1 MSTLQRRSARNFA
14 QNPRQGP
21 VLVLDPDRQI
31 RALVCEWIEKAG
43 YAPVQASGLNAAS
56 DTAAQCDI
64 VLVDVR
70 APLVAAR
77 QMVESVLAVA
87 PDAAIIAMSADGL
100 GDAAAMQA
108 LERQLDVTA
117 VLVKP
122 FDRVALTQALDRAR
136 TWRP

>member
-1 MSTLQRRSARNFA
+1 MSTLQRRSAENRA
-14 QNPRQGP
+14 LNPRKGP

-31 RALVCEWIEKAG
+31 RALVSEWIEKAG
-43 YAPVQASGLNAAS
+43 YASVQAAALS
-56 DTAAQCDI
+56 VACEAAAQCDI

-70 APLVAAR
+70 APLAAAR
-77 QMVESVLAVA
+77 QMVGSVLALA
-87 PDAAIIAMSADGL
+87 PDAAVVAMSADGL

-108 LERQLDVTA
+108 LERELEVAA

-136 TWRP
+136 TWRS